1 MNVFKSLLLAAS
13 VALMATVATSA
24 SGAPNSKFAKAD
36 LNKDKA
42 LSQSEACA
50 GKTPRICKNFAAMDV
65 NKDGVVTR
73 AEIRAHNN
81 AKRAARGSPTRS

>member
-1 MNVFKSLLLAAS
+1 MNVLKSLLLAVS
-13 VALMATVATSA
+13 VALMATVASA
-24 SGAPNSKFAKAD
+24 APTSKFAKAD
-36 LNKDKA
+36 VNKDKA

-73 AEIRAHNN
+73 AEIRAHKN
-81 AKRAARGSPTRS
+81 AKRAARGLPTRS

>member
-1 MNVFKSLLLAAS
+1 MNVLKSLWLAAA
-13 VALMATVATSA
+13 VALMATVATAAPSGKFTSA
-24 SGAPNSKFAKAD
+24 DVNR
-36 LNKDKA
+36 DKA

-73 AEIRAHNN
+73 AEIRAHKN
-81 AKRAARGSPTRS
+81 AKRAARGLPTRP

>member
-1 MNVFKSLLLAAS
+1 MNVFKALLLAVS
-13 VALMATVATSA
+13 IALMATVATVASA
-24 SGAPNSKFAKAD
+24 APNNKFAKAD
-36 LNKDKA
+36 VNKDKA

-73 AEIRAHNN
+73 GEVRAYNKG
-81 AKRAARGSPTRS
+81 KRAARGLPTRP